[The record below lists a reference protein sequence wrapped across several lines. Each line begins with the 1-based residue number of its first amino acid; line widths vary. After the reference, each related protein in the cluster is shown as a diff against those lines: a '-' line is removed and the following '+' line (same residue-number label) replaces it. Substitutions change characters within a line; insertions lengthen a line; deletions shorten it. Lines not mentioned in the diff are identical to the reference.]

1 MDDGLFMQVLFLP
14 FIIIFA
20 LYVAFIGVD
29 GKQSPTAAEG
39 QNNGEENGS
48 PSESETT
55 ESSPQP

>member
-1 MDDGLFMQVLFLP
+1 MDDGLFIQVLFLP

-29 GKQSPTAAEG
+29 GKQSPTAEG

-48 PSESETT
+48 PSESEAT